1 MRYEIFKHKIAYLI
15 LMIGLVAAVIGFLG
29 VWPNA
34 WLQRAVI
41 LALVV
46 FYFGWGVV
54 THKKMGNLSRKII
67 EEYAVVALFAGGMLL
82 IITF

>member
-1 MRYEIFKHKIAYLI
+1 MRHEIYKHKVAYLI
-15 LMIGLVAAVIGFLG
+15 LIMGLILAVVGFLG

-41 LALVV
+41 LALVL
-46 FYFGWGVV
+46 FYFLWGVL
-54 THKKMGNLSRKII
+54 THKKMGNLSRKIV